1 MNILFY
7 TPLCGRSR
15 DIESLARYF
24 AGRNHRIFLLTQGA
38 RGELHRQFSNYAEHK
53 DADVSHAGS
62 SLLLLLK
69 RVFVLIRY
77 CSKHRIDIVY
87 AHLEPCN
94 FIAVLAQYFIRA
106 RVVICRHHSN
116 GALYSFNKML
126 SYRLTYRLARH
137 VVVVSEKARKD
148 MIEEERIKPNKIY
161 HINLGYDFS
170 LYELPDSQ
178 QVQQLRA
185 SIQADVVLL
194 TVNRFTVYKRP
205 ELSVQVLRNLLAENI
220 NAKLIILGD
229 GERKSEILNMVQ
241 AENLQHHCILP
252 GYVSNVLEY
261 MAAADLLLHP
271 SIEDSSSI
279 TIKEAA
285 LVNLPVIVCRDVG
298 DFDEVIEHQVN
309 GFLVD
314 KDNFVTETVHLV
326 KAYLQD
332 PENFKQV
339 AQNLIKTVKE
349 KFSVNVNGPLYE
361 KYFHH
366 LS

>member
-1 MNILFY
+1 
-7 TPLCGRSR
+7 
-15 DIESLARYF
+15 
-24 AGRNHRIFLLTQGA
+24 
-38 RGELHRQFSNYAEHK
+38 
-53 DADVSHAGS
+53 
-62 SLLLLLK
+62 
-69 RVFVLIRY
+69 
-77 CSKHRIDIVY
+77 
-87 AHLEPCN
+87 
-94 FIAVLAQYFIRA
+94 
-106 RVVICRHHSN
+106 
-116 GALYSFNKML
+116 ML

-178 QVQQLRA
+178 RVQQLRA

-220 NAKLIILGD
+220 NARLVILGD
-229 GERKSEILNMVQ
+229 GERKSEILKMIQ

-285 LVNLPVIVCRDVG
+285 LVNLPVIVCKDVG
-298 DFDEVIEHQVN
+298 DFDEVIEHRVN

-314 KDNFVTETVHLV
+314 KDNFVTESVHLV
-326 KAYLQD
+326 NAYLKD
-332 PENFKQV
+332 REKFKQV